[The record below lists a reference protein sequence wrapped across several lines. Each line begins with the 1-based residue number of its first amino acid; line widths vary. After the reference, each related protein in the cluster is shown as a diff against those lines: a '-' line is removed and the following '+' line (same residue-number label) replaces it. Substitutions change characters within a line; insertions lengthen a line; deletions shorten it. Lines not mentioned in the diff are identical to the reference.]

1 MPKVFRSTQIETTKI
16 ILSGGVGSSGI
27 GGLIYSGSVAT
38 DMVGGIPATMLS
50 NVGRDTMLFVS
61 GVIGGKGS
69 SGVVV
74 FGGDTVISG
83 SLTIGTGSVTI
94 TSNEVRFQGG
104 AAKITSSSNGLT
116 FFDSQNTAGVSLT
129 TLSTAVAAQPAYF
142 SSTTNGSIFTTGSA
156 AFRSGESSVDSPAD
170 KGGDVF
176 FYVSGAVGSKGTSNK
191 GLALFGGD
199 LHVSGNF
206 SLAGSTT
213 GVKPNHVFN
222 EYLGQGNGTN
232 TLFTLDYTPTAN
244 KNVSVFVNGLLQMT
258 STTITGAPYQDY
270 SITGSNIYFTSASI
284 PDVDSV
290 LIANYLTNDSI

>member
-38 DMVGGIPATMLS
+38 DMAGGIPASMLT
-50 NVGRDTMLFVS
+50 NVGPDTMLFVS

-74 FGGDTVISG
+74 FGGDTVVSG
-83 SLTIGTGSVTI
+83 SLTVGTGSITI

-104 AAKITSSSNGLT
+104 VAKITSSSSGLT
-116 FFDSQNTAGVSLT
+116 FFDSGNTSGVTLS
-129 TLSTAVAAQPAYF
+129 TLSTAVAVQPAYF

-156 AFRSGESSVDSPAD
+156 AFRGGESSVDDPAD

-176 FYVSGAVGSKGTSNK
+176 FYVSGAIGSKGTSTR
-191 GLALFGGD
+191 GVSLVGGD
-199 LHVSGNF
+199 LHISGNL
-206 SLAGSTT
+206 SLEGTTT
-213 GVKPNHVFN
+213 GLKPNHVFN
-222 EYLGQGNGTN
+222 EYLGQGNGSN

-244 KNVSVFVNGLLQMT
+244 KNVSIFVNGLLQMT
-258 STTITGAPYQDY
+258 ATAITDAPFQDY
-270 SITGSNIYFTSASI
+270 SVTGSNIYFTSASI

-290 LIANYLTNDSI
+290 IIANYLTNDSI